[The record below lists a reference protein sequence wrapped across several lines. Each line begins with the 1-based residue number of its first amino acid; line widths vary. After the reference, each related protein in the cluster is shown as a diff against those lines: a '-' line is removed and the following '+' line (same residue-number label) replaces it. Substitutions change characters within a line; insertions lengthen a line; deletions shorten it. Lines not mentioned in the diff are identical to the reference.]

1 MQREAVRRRI
11 ARDRRIRQVVWL
23 VGLAAVVGVGAFL
36 LFGRDEGG
44 RPSGPLPGELTT
56 DAPWPANADQA
67 AERADI
73 LRIPG
78 HSQPLAMHEHAN
90 VQIFIHGQQ
99 QSIPVNVGIDEAD
112 GAIESLH
119 THDDSGTVH
128 IESETATQFTLGEF
142 FGVWGV
148 RLTPSCIGGYCND
161 GENRIRVYVDGEE
174 VSGDPRDVPLDD
186 QTVIV
191 ITYGTQQEEPAPI
204 PSTFDFSSIQP

>member
-11 ARDRRIRQVVWL
+11 ARAQRIRQAVWL
-23 VGLAAVVGVGAFL
+23 VGLAAVVGLGAFL
-36 LFGRDEGG
+36 LFGRGESAG
-44 RPSGPLPGELTT
+44 PTGPLPGELTS
-56 DAPWPANADQA
+56 DAPWPANAGRA
-67 AERADI
+67 AERASA
-73 LRIPG
+73 LGLPAEG
-78 HSQPLAMHEHAN
+78 TTMHEHAN

-99 QSIPVNVGIDEAD
+99 EPVPVDVGIDQAD

-148 RLTPSCIGGYCND
+148 RLTPSCIGGYCNGD
-161 GENRIRVYVDGEE
+161 DNRIRVYVDGKE
-174 VSGDPRDVPLDD
+174 VSGDPGDVPLDD

-191 ITYGTQQEEPAPI
+191 ITYGTQQEEPDPI

>member
-1 MQREAVRRRI
+1 MQREAVRRRM

-23 VGLAAVVGVGAFL
+23 VGLAAVVGVGAFF
-36 LFGRDEGG
+36 LFGRNEGG
-44 RPSGPLPGELTT
+44 RPSGPLPGELKT

-73 LRIPG
+73 LGIPG

-90 VQIFIHGQQ
+90 LQIFVHGEKAT
-99 QSIPVNVGIDEAD
+99 IPVNVGIDEAD

-128 IESETATQFTLGEF
+128 IESETARQFTLGEF

-148 RLTPSCIGGYCND
+148 RLTPSCIGGYCNGD
-161 GENRIRVYVDGEE
+161 GNRLRVYVDGEE

-191 ITYGTQQEEPAPI
+191 VTFGTPQEQPEPI